1 MAPRRFVIELGY
13 GADLHGADM
22 TKACVRAIRDA
33 VSRSC
38 LCGLV
43 ELHGRTDFAGVY
55 VHADLGV
62 PEPGAVNR
70 EQVLSAIPIGI
81 KSVSITP
88 GGLRLPGIEV
98 PCFGPGVSEI
108 VVACAGLTVSVD
120 QAGDSPDAIQPATT
134 SRDSLA
140 GNTQRR

>member
-1 MAPRRFVIELGY
+1 MARKRFVIELGY

-22 TKACVRAIRDA
+22 TKACVRAVRDA

-43 ELHGRTDFAGVY
+43 ELHGRSGFEGVF
-55 VHADLGV
+55 VHAEIGV
-62 PEPGAVNR
+62 PDPGAVDT
-70 EQVLSAIPIGI
+70 EAVLAAIPIGA
-81 KSVSITP
+81 KSLQIGA

-98 PCFGPGVSEI
+98 PCFAPGVSDI

-120 QAGDSPDAIQPATT
+120 QPGDGQGQTPSATT
-134 SRDSLA
+134 SCECLT
-140 GNTQRR
+140 GNT